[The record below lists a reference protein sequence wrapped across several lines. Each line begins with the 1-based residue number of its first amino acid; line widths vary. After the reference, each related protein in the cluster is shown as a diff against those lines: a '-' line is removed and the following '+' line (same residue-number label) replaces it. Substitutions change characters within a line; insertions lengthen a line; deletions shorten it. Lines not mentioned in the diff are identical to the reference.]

1 ERVKEKKEKKREKKP
16 VETKKLNLLSFGDEA
31 EEDEMEVDQVNKVG
45 RKDNVWVLNKKGK
58 SAHDVLSDDA
68 KLSKQVAVTADEMA
82 DYEPDEDAERDA
94 STVSTIRAKFAA
106 KRKIEE
112 VDDGGK
118 DEDFE
123 KMIDDERRKQER
135 ERMESMQAELKA
147 MQKDYIKALRG
158 PKQKPKEE
166 EEEQSE
172 AMKLYH
178 GLKLKFKSKSKD
190 LVKTKDPNRENQTM
204 SMLERFQKR
213 LAASSQTAILHDKK
227 VVIKEDEEEKPEEK
241 KFGIDLD
248 AEDVVGDDWMVHKF
262 EAEDEDPNVSKA
274 KDANLREESEDWY
287 DIHDPRNKMNQ
298 RRRGEI

>member
-1 ERVKEKKEKKREKKP
+1 MYASLTRNTHCLERERVKEKKEKKREKKP

-31 EEDEMEVDQVNKVG
+31 EEDEMEVDQVNKV
-45 RKDNVWVLNKKGK
+45 LNKKGK

-82 DYEPDEDAERDA
+82 DYEPVCYVLLLAYLW
-94 STVSTIRAKFAA
+94 
-106 KRKIEE
+106 
-112 VDDGGK
+112 
-118 DEDFE
+118 
-123 KMIDDERRKQER
+123 
-135 ERMESMQAELKA
+135 ESMQAELKA

-213 LAASSQTAILHDKK
+213 LAASSQSAILHDKK
-227 VVIKEDEEEKPEEK
+227 VVIKEDQEEKPEEK